1 MISRAKIRII
11 SETKKKKA
19 GKFRNPSQVVLLL
32 ILADDLV
39 LNLHN
44 SKIFVKAVKTFDH
57 LYFLVLIKHKNIAI
71 RELVWIVFYC
81 LIDLFGLHPIQ
92 VSNITI

>member
-1 MISRAKIRII
+1 MQRYRFDLKLKR
-11 SETKKKKA
+11 KWQ
-19 GKFRNPSQVVLLL
+19 GNFGNPCQVVLLF

-44 SKIFVKAVKTFDH
+44 SKLFVKAVKTFDH
-57 LYFLVLIKHKNIAI
+57 LCFFIFIKYKNIAI